1 MNPSTAELRN
11 VSVSYMFPKYYYK
24 TILSIV
30 AMKFHL
36 SLTIV
41 LQLLL
46 TVHLVVIEAMYSSI
60 KHQCHV
66 QQS

>member
-1 MNPSTAELRN
+1 MNSSTAELRS

-36 SLTIV
+36 SVIIV

-46 TVHLVVIEAMYSSI
+46 TVLLVVMEPMYSSI
-60 KHQCHV
+60 KNQCHV

>member
-1 MNPSTAELRN
+1 MNPSTAELRS

-30 AMKFHL
+30 ATKFHL
-36 SLTIV
+36 SMTIV

-46 TVHLVVIEAMYSSI
+46 TVLLHG
-60 KHQCHV
+60 CHV
-66 QQS
+66 QLYQTSMSVQQS